1 MLLVFLLMAAPISA
15 FAQAGPSDEMFA
27 TVSAKRDDY
36 GPVIFTF
43 GDSVMRGYALGFFPD
58 SSTKEQMDNPN
69 WELRSPA
76 SQLRSRGFM
85 AVYAG
90 LNGQPDL
97 VEDGAERIAD
107 LVKRGIIRDGDV
119 IVLEDAGRHDKAP
132 MAYFDNWLKIGA
144 ALRGVDVKLI
154 MMTIPDGIKSAT
166 VGADQADLYRYSIE
180 FGGISFNDATTFAAH
195 VLGAKLI
202 DFKTMINAVTKSG
215 YTVLHD
221 DGIHPNIKGQTILVD
236 AIIRECTS
244 AYIGKHASR

>member
-1 MLLVFLLMAAPISA
+1 
-15 FAQAGPSDEMFA
+15 
-27 TVSAKRDDY
+27 
-36 GPVIFTF
+36 
-43 GDSVMRGYALGFFPD
+43 
-58 SSTKEQMDNPN
+58 MDNPN

-76 SQLRSRGFM
+76 SQLRSRGFV

-154 MMTIPDGIKSAT
+154 MMTIPDDIKSST
-166 VGADQADLYRYSIE
+166 VGADQAELYRYSIE
-180 FGGISFNDATTFAAH
+180 FGGFSFNDATTFAAH

-202 DFKTMINAVTKSG
+202 DFKTMINEVTKSG

-244 AYIGKHASR
+244 AYTGKHASR